1 MKKILLMVTIILCVV
16 VCSCGSVPQEQT
28 VTVKWEDSIQNPD
41 NQEFIDEVAFNESV
55 ASSSVTQQMFDQRY
69 SGY

>member
-16 VCSCGSVPQEQT
+16 VSSCGSMPQEQT
-28 VTVKWEDSIQNPD
+28 VTVKWEDSIQNPENAD
-41 NQEFIDEVAFNESV
+41 FIDEVAFNEDI
-55 ASSSVTQQMFDQRY
+55 AASSVTQQMFDQRY